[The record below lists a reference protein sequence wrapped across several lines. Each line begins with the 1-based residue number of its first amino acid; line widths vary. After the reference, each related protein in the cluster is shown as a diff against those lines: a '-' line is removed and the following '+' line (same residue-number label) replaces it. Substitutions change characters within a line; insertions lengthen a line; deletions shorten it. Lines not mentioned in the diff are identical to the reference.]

1 LTFVTCIYF
10 FFRIKKSLMHNIK
23 AIAFDLFN
31 TLITV
36 EPHGLGEA
44 LNRLVR
50 SLKGSGL
57 ALEYEA
63 FKQAHREAAI
73 RFLEETR
80 KDGTETHNR
89 FWISEALKTLGYDV
103 PPDDPRIAAAV
114 DSYFS
119 AFLDLCHLIPGT
131 GEMLQALKARYRLGL
146 LSNFTHAPAAKNIIE
161 HVGLDHSFDVILI
174 SGDLGFR
181 KPHPFVFRQLID
193 RLGFEKDQI
202 LYVGDDPETD
212 ITGAGRAGIQ
222 PVWTTYVRENNIP
235 AAPGIRVGSDET
247 PDLDIPRI
255 SKWEDLFSLLERE

>member
-1 LTFVTCIYF
+1 MNCP
-10 FFRIKKSLMHNIK
+10 MHNIK

-36 EPHGLGEA
+36 ESHGLGEA
-44 LNRLVR
+44 LTRLVR
-50 SLKGSGL
+50 SLKQSGL
-57 ALEYEA
+57 ELDYVP
-63 FKQAHREAAI
+63 FKQAHRDAAI

-103 PPDDPRIAAAV
+103 PPDDPRIATAV

-131 GEMLQALKARYRLGL
+131 GAMLQTLKARYRLGL
-146 LSNFTHAPAAKNIIE
+146 LSNFTHAPAAKNIIG
-161 HVGLDHSFDVILI
+161 HVGLNHSFDVVLI

-181 KPHPFVFRQLID
+181 KPHPLVFRQLID
-193 RLGFEKDQI
+193 RLGVEKNQI

-212 ITGAGRAGIQ
+212 ITGASQAGIL
-222 PVWTTYVRENNIP
+222 PVWTTYVRDNNIP
-235 AAPGIRVGSDET
+235 AAPGIRIGSDET
-247 PDLDIPRI
+247 PDIEVPRI
-255 SKWEDLFSLLERE
+255 STWEDLFSLLEGE